1 MKYGVIYNY
10 ETPVKVGE
18 ITVSRIVRNPS
29 FYMLFTNE
37 GMKRFPNTEDLSEEQ
52 ILALLD

>member
-18 ITVSRIVRNPS
+18 IKVSRIVRNPS

-37 GMKRFPNTEDLSEEQ
+37 GMKRFPNTEELSEEQ